1 MNVLWTRFLRAT
13 YRKEPISSFILIAGS
28 VDAVIGGVD
37 QSWSLL
43 SFGIATVGV
52 AIALRW
58 WQTQPREL
66 EVTEKQHK
74 YFLTSSSSS
83 TALPVLN
90 ENKRQSPR

>member
-1 MNVLWTRFLRAT
+1 MNVLWTRFLRST

-43 SFGIATVGV
+43 SFGIATVGI

-58 WQTQPREL
+58 WHQQQGETP
-66 EVTEKQHK
+66 VTEKQPK

-83 TALPVLN
+83 PALPVLS
-90 ENKRQSPR
+90 ENKRQPPR